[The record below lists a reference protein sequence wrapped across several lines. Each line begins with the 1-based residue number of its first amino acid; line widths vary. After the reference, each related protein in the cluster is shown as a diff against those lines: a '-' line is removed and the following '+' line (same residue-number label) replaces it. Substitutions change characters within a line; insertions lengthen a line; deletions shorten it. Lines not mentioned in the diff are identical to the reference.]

1 MTEKES
7 GARVSNK
14 GKFVNDNVRSKK
26 KEKMTRKRRRMVP
39 VTRKG

>member
-1 MTEKES
+1 MTKKEL
-7 GARVSNK
+7 GARVLNK
-14 GKFVNDNVRSKK
+14 GKFVDDDARLK